1 MLKEQILPAQA
12 VRGHRWCGSDKH
24 NFNLVFFK
32 VLSAIILMYAC
43 GEFILWE
50 HNNIDFTP

>member
-12 VRGHRWCGSDKH
+12 VRGYRWCGSDKH

-32 VLSAIILMYAC
+32 VLSAIILMYAW
-43 GEFILWE
+43 GEFISGS
-50 HNNIDFTP
+50 IIT